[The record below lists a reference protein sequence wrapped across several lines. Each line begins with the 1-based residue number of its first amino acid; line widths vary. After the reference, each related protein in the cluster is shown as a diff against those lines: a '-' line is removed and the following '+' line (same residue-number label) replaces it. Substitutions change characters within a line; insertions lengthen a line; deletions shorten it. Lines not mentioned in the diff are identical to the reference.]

1 MKIDNNSL
9 DSNKVIGEFLKSNV
23 LNGVLGGNS
32 NNGSFSIVL
41 EALLGAL
48 GNSSNNLES
57 LDLSSLNSNI
67 PGVNLETLGSG
78 LKNLTDGIEYRNLNN
93 SYMPDSPSTYSY
105 KASKTPYSNGKVI
118 VKDQRIL
125 NAIEKYSKKY
135 DMDKNLIIAVIKQES
150 DFNPNC
156 VSSAGAM
163 GLMQLMPENCTEY
176 GVSNPYNI
184 EQNIDAGIRHLKDM
198 IKIQKGDLMLGLAS
212 YNAGPGTL
220 RKRNVTNVEGISK
233 LPSETRNYVKKVMNY
248 YKG

>member
-9 DSNKVIGEFLKSNV
+9 DNNKIIEEFFKSSISKEV
-23 LNGVLGGNS
+23 LSSSSLGK
-32 NNGSFSIVL
+32 NGSFSIVL
-41 EALLGAL
+41 ESLLGAL
-48 GNSSNNLES
+48 GNSSNNL
-57 LDLSSLNSNI
+57 DSLNSNI
-67 PGVNLETLGSG
+67 PGVNLGSLESG
-78 LKNLTDGIEYRNLNN
+78 LKDLTEGIEFRNLNN
-93 SYMPDSPSTYSY
+93 SYIDKTPPTYSY
-105 KASKTPYSNGKVI
+105 KASGTPYSNGKVI

-125 NAIEKYSKKY
+125 DAIEKYSKKY
-135 DMDKNLIIAVIKQES
+135 NMDKDLIIAVIKQES

-156 VSSAGAM
+156 VSHAGAM

-198 IKIQKGDLMLGLAS
+198 INIQKGNLMLGLAS

-220 RKRNVTNVEGISK
+220 RRRGVTTVEGISK
-233 LPSETRNYVKKVMNY
+233 LPSETRNYVKKVMKY